1 MMLSNEEYNKFLQNS
16 ESKIKASLAKSK
28 LSRESI
34 NKSQEATK
42 EIFDELEKE
51 RAEKKE

>member
-1 MMLSNEEYNKFLQNS
+1 LG
-16 ESKIKASLAKSK
+16 
-28 LSRESI
+28 RENI

-51 RAEKKE
+51 RDSKKAAKEDKKDAKKASE